1 MYSKK
6 KNTYRLHERKIQWKK
21 TTGREINSTMKNL
34 QGKKRYLKITIRFNL
49 DNALMRN
56 KEKSLNISAVN
67 QHYIV
72 SSIFSSKEKYEKAQ

>member
-1 MYSKK
+1 
-6 KNTYRLHERKIQWKK
+6 
-21 TTGREINSTMKNL
+21 MKNL